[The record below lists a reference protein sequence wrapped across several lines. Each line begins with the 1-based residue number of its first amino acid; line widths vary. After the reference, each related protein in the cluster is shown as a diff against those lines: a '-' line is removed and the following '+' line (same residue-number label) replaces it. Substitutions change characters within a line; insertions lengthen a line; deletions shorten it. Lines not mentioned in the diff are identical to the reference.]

1 MSEELIKKES
11 PFKRFQINASG
22 SAVIFYTSATIFLIT
37 AASYGGLFFF
47 NKNLGV
53 REPILLEEIRA
64 KEVSLR
70 EDLKDILLLETRLK
84 NLKELL
90 VEHPAPSRIID
101 FLETNT
107 HPQVRFFSFVFSA
120 AEKSISLGAEAAS
133 YATVA
138 QQVIILEQNPEVQ
151 KIEFGGLS
159 FNETENKANFRLK
172 IFVNPSLIQFQ
183 PETEPAL

>member
-11 PFKRFQINASG
+11 PFERFQITASR
-22 SAVIFYTSATIFLIT
+22 SAIIFYTSAAVFLIT

-47 NKNLGV
+47 NKNLGL

-64 KEVSLR
+64 KEVDLR

-107 HPQVRFFSFVFSA
+107 HPQVRFFSFLVSA

-138 QQVIILEQNPEVQ
+138 QQILVLEKHPEVERV
-151 KIEFGGLS
+151 EFGGLS
-159 FNETENKANFRLK
+159 FNETENKTNFRLK
-172 IFVNPSLIQFQ
+172 IFVKPSLIQFQ